1 MRFPL
6 HNAPLW
12 AEALSDVGASIG
24 FSALALE
31 VARTGEA
38 LWVGFFAALGYL
50 TLGPLLFL
58 SPWVERQGLAR
69 ALLELRLARGL
80 LFLPLP
86 FLPREAA
93 LLVFYAYPL
102 MVFTDLA
109 IVAWEGLLV
118 RRGRDRLAE
127 RSGKLYAAWEVGGL
141 VGVGLGPALFALHP
155 ALPYLLAAG
164 ILLLAWAL
172 LRPALTGE
180 KGEREE
186 ATRPEALVQSL
197 RRLLAHAPLRPYLLL
212 SLLFTLAHALTTA
225 LLGLLAL
232 RAGTPEALFGL
243 VFALQSLG
251 YTLGS
256 YFAGRVPPALAFR
269 LGPLGAAL
277 GGMGFLLPFPLLLAA
292 PPLLGLAV
300 ALLSTH
306 LRAVRGWLLPKE
318 GLAPSFAA
326 IRALLYG
333 AGALGGLGAG
343 VLGKGNPT
351 LPLLLGT
358 LGFLVLL
365 PFALGP
371 LHPRRLEALRQEEA
385 E

>member
-1 MRFPL
+1 L
-6 HNAPLW
+6 
-12 AEALSDVGASIG
+12 AEALSDLGASLG
-24 FSALALE
+24 FSTLALE

-38 LWVGFFAALGYL
+38 FWVGFFAALGYL

-69 ALLELRLARGL
+69 ALLKLRLARGF

-93 LLVFYAYPL
+93 LLVLYAYPL
-102 MVFTDLA
+102 MVLTDLA

-118 RRGRDRLAE
+118 RRGRDSLAE

-141 VGVGLGPALFALHP
+141 VGMALGPALFALHP

-186 ATRPEALVQSL
+186 ATRPEALGRSL
-197 RRLLAHAPLRPYLLL
+197 RRLLAYAPLRPYLLL

-243 VFALQSLG
+243 VFVLQSLG

-269 LGPLGAAL
+269 LSPLGAAL
-277 GGMGFLLPFPLLLAA
+277 GGMGLLLAFPLLLAA
-292 PPLLGLAV
+292 SPLLGLAV

-318 GLAPSFAA
+318 GLAPSLAA

-343 VLGKGNPT
+343 VLGKWDPT
-351 LPLLLGT
+351 LPLLLGA

-365 PFALGP
+365 PFTLGP
-371 LHPRRLEALRQEEA
+371 LHPERLEALRQRA
-385 E
+385 EQGS

>member
-1 MRFPL
+1 MRHSASVL
-6 HNAPLW
+6 
-12 AEALSDVGASIG
+12 AEALSNLGASLG

-38 LWVGFFAALGYL
+38 FWVGFFAALGYL

-69 ALLELRLARGL
+69 ALLKLRLARGL
-80 LFLPLP
+80 LFLPLL
-86 FLPREAA
+86 FLPRQAA
-93 LLVFYAYPL
+93 LLVLYSYPL
-102 MVFTDLA
+102 MVLTDLA

-118 RRGRDRLAE
+118 RRDRGRLAE

-141 VGVGLGPALFALHP
+141 AGMALGPVLFVLHP
-155 ALPYLLAAG
+155 ALPYLLSTG
-164 ILLLAWAL
+164 ILLLAWTLLRLAL
-172 LRPALTGE
+172 LGE
-180 KGEREE
+180 EERKE
-186 ATRPEALVQSL
+186 AEAKPEGLGRAL
-197 RRLLAHAPLRPYLLL
+197 RRLLACSLLRPYLLI
-212 SLLFTLAHALTTA
+212 SLFFTLAHALTTA
-225 LLGLLAL
+225 LLGLLVL
-232 RAGTPEALFGL
+232 RAGTPEAFFGL

-251 YTLGS
+251 YALGS
-256 YFAGRVPPALAFR
+256 YFAGRVPLALAFR

-277 GGMGFLLPFPLLLAA
+277 RGMGFLLPFPLLLAA

-318 GLAPSFAA
+318 GLAPSLAA

-333 AGALGGLGAG
+333 AGALGGLWAG
-343 VLGKGNPT
+343 TMGGRDPA
-351 LPLLLGT
+351 LPLLLGV
-358 LGFLVLL
+358 LGILALY

-371 LHPRRLEALRQEEA
+371 LHPRRLRALEAQA
-385 E
+385 KG